1 MVETMVL
8 LKNIYYNLIK
18 MAVKIAVFFLSTR
31 WYLVSW

>member
-1 MVETMVL
+1 
-8 LKNIYYNLIK
+8 